1 MQKKILSTLLLSSI
15 LIGVSGCN
23 NDSDSQSKDQ
33 LIQQPAITPA
43 TSLNGLA
50 SEDQINAEKQALE
63 FINTTQSQAALKLKA
78 QDLLQIAKKYNTPI
92 DEYNLTL
99 LDQAAQES
107 AFAGALS
114 IYNNDKNNE
123 KIISTL
129 AAAHS
134 WFGVNALGS
143 RTVFDNPD
151 TTYRTIPLDP
161 NLSYVI
167 KGSANAKIPLDVNF
181 SLWDQNNQTLSNL
194 ATSDLKRNKDGSFEI
209 YLSKNPAPSNYSNY
223 IELKDNGSSLF
234 IRNTI
239 NDWEN
244 QQFDKLSIVRADGS
258 KRTVTVTKDDQYQR
272 FSTSLSS
279 AGPAYN
285 YYYQLANAPA
295 VNTLPAITLGGS
307 QGRLSTQAGTYSP
320 FAIADDEALI
330 FTTSLAEANYFILPV
345 YNQWFITTDY
355 INKTQTLNNAQSVAN
370 ADGSYTYVISKN
382 DPGVYNW
389 VDTDGLNRGYL
400 NPRWQG
406 LSGQAN
412 QTLPTA
418 SIKLVKLADL
428 KNELPTGTKFVSK
441 QEREQQLK
449 IRKQSYNLRYTP

>member
-1 MQKKILSTLLLSSI
+1 MQRTLLPTLLLSSI
-15 LIGVSGCN
+15 LIGLSGCN
-23 NDSDSQSKDQ
+23 DNSDSQTQ
-33 LIQQPAITPA
+33 NQITQPTITPA

-63 FINTTQSQAALKLKA
+63 FINLAEAQEALKLKA
-78 QDLLQIAKKYNTPI
+78 QDLLQIAKNNHTPI
-92 DEYNLTL
+92 DDYNMTL
-99 LDQAAQES
+99 LNQAAQES
-107 AFAGALS
+107 AFTGALS
-114 IYNNDKNNE
+114 IFNSDRNNE

-134 WFGVNALGS
+134 WFGLNTLGS

-161 NLSYVI
+161 NVSYVI
-167 KGSANAKIPLDVNF
+167 KGAANSKIPLDVNF

-209 YLSKNPAPSNYSNY
+209 YISNKPAPSNYLNY
-223 IELKDNGSSLF
+223 IELKENGSSLF

-239 NDWEN
+239 SDWQN

-258 KRTVTVTKDDQYQR
+258 QRTVTVSKEVQKNR
-272 FSTSLSS
+272 FLSSLTS
-279 AGPAYN
+279 AGPAYQ
-285 YYYQLANAPA
+285 YYYQLSNTPV
-295 VNTLPAITLGGS
+295 VNTLPEITLGGA
-307 QGRLSTQAGTYSP
+307 QGRLSTQAATYSP
-320 FAIADDEALI
+320 FNIADDEALI
-330 FTTSLAEANYFILPV
+330 FTTTLVDANYFILPV

-370 ADGSYTYVISKN
+370 ADGSYTYVISKK

-389 VDTDGLNRGYL
+389 VNTDGLNRGYL

-406 LSGQAN
+406 LSGQSD
-412 QTLPTA
+412 QPLPTA
-418 SIKLVKLADL
+418 ALKLVKLADL
-428 KNELPTGTKFVSK
+428 KNELPTGTKFVTT

-449 IRKQSYNLRYTP
+449 IRKQSYHLRYTP